1 MKSKQET
8 KVGIYARLSKDDE
21 RNGESLSIEN
31 QKLILEKYVFEQG
44 WNLIDE
50 YIDDG
55 CSGTTFDR
63 PGVQRLLEDAKCGRI
78 NTIIVKDLSRFGR
91 NYIQVGQY
99 TDYIFPMYNIR
110 FIALNDNVDTSKNT
124 TGMDMMPIMNVFN
137 EWHSANTSKKIRAVI
152 EANAKAGKYRTT
164 YAPYGYVKGTDEKKL
179 PIVDEPAAS
188 NVRRIFE
195 MRASGISP
203 KHIAMKF
210 NDENIP
216 IPSDYRTQKFGIT
229 PYRFSHHLWTCD
241 VVKQIL
247 RNPTYLGHLV
257 QLRTTNISYKNKKQI
272 KRPDD
277 EKVVVYNTHEAI
289 ISQELWDKV
298 KEVERSVSQGK
309 AQGNQIVHPLSGLMY
324 CVDCG
329 SKMHIGWNNTRHSRK
344 GPRIYR
350 QANYNCGGFK
360 VFGTRICTSHLIHID
375 TIENIVLQDI
385 KAKANFVN
393 FNEEVARK
401 EFLQR
406 QEKYQKNNLVQD
418 TKLLNDK
425 TKRLSEINNLIRST
439 YEDKVLNKIP
449 EDICISLLNNY
460 QKEKEDLE
468 SEISQINLR
477 IEKVKQNTQNVD
489 EFIKRV
495 KKYLEAPTLTRE
507 MTMELIEFVTIDKY
521 RPKKDPIPR
530 EIHIYYKLIDDVD
543 NLDFKRN
550 CQKQN
555 RL

>member
-55 CSGTTFDR
+55 YSGTTFDR
-63 PGVQRLLEDAKCGRI
+63 PGVQRLLEDAKCGKI

-179 PIVDEPAAS
+179 PVVDEPAAS

-210 NDENIP
+210 NYENIP

-277 EKVVVYNTHEAI
+277 EKVIVYNTHEAI

-298 KEVERSVSQGK
+298 KEVERSVGQGK
-309 AQGNQIVHPLSGLMY
+309 AQNNKIVHPLSGLMY

-385 KAKANFVN
+385 RAKANFVN

-406 QEKYQKNNLVQD
+406 QEKYQKSNIVQD

-468 SEISQINLR
+468 SEISQINQR

-507 MTMELIEFVTIDKY
+507 MTMELIEFVTVDKY
-521 RPKKDPIPR
+521 RPKKDPTPR
-530 EIHIYYKLIDDVD
+530 EIHIYYKLIDDVE

>member
-124 TGMDMMPIMNVFN
+124 TGLDMMPIMNVFN

-375 TIENIVLQDI
+375 TIENIVLQDV

>member
-1 MKSKQET
+1 MKSKQEI

-31 QKLILEKYVFEQG
+31 QKLILEKYVLEQG

-55 CSGTTFDR
+55 YSGTTFDR

-110 FIALNDNVDTSKNT
+110 FIALNDNVDTSNNSA
-124 TGMDMMPIMNVFN
+124 GMDMMPIMNIFN

-179 PIVDEPAAS
+179 PVVDEPAAS
-188 NVRRIFE
+188 NVKRIFE

-229 PYRFSHHLWTCD
+229 AYRFSHHLWTCD

-272 KRPDD
+272 KRPDE
-277 EKVVVYNTHEAI
+277 EKIIVYNTHEPI

-298 KEVERSVSQGK
+298 KEIERSVSQGK

-324 CVDCG
+324 CEDCG
-329 SKMHIGWNNTRHSRK
+329 NKMHIGWNNTRHSRK
-344 GPRIYR
+344 DPRIYR

-360 VFGTRICTSHLIHID
+360 VFGTRVCTSHMIKFED
-375 TIENIVLQDI
+375 IESIVLQDI
-385 KAKANFVN
+385 KAKAKLVLE
-393 FNEEVARK
+393 NEEQVRNDYLK
-401 EFLQR
+401 R
-406 QEKYQKNNLVQD
+406 QEKDFNTQRIND
-418 TKLLNDK
+418 TKQLKSNSQRIL
-425 TKRLSEINNLIRST
+425 EIERLIRST
-439 YEDKVLNKIP
+439 YEDKVLKKIP

-460 QKEKEDLE
+460 QNEKEQLQKE
-468 SEISQINLR
+468 NTQINER
-477 IEKVKQNTQNVD
+477 IEKLKQQTKNVD

-495 KKYLEAPTLTRE
+495 KKYVEAPILTRE

-521 RPKKDPIPR
+521 RPKNDPIPR
-530 EIHIYYKLIDDVD
+530 EIHIYYKLIDDVE

-550 CQKQN
+550 CQKQD